1 MQKGEFVEQKGAKQ
15 IPTPKLPSFFNGQ
28 KVRKLERL
36 DDDLFRKLINSILTS
51 SALFLEQS
59 DNNAA
64 LKSSVTA
71 MLHFPRDRGG
81 LQDFQEL
88 VFLDPT
94 SALKVSLVH

>member
-1 MQKGEFVEQKGAKQ
+1 MQNGEFVEQ